1 MMRYALIASSCVF
14 LALPPAGAQAGGIEV
29 DSREYKLMLAPTKFA
44 GEEEKAKAVDRFWRE
59 ALKPIVDKRLDA
71 QDDGTPRSK
80 KAFKPDG
87 KERHV
92 LFRDTKDCLLD
103 HNGYAF
109 RERVRVKNGDEDSST
124 REVTLKFRTPDLFLA
139 SETALKG
146 SSDEA
151 DTKFEE
157 DIAPVIAS
165 AFDQSTGTSRVVVQP
180 RSMRS
185 LFSVSTKESV
195 GAHDRFD
202 VLEHIM
208 LAYPDLQS
216 NLRKAGVSNDVASSN
231 LVAGMAIR
239 ELVFEG
245 AKVDLGRDTDAEFAL
260 TLWYPKNGRT
270 SPEPFTAEIS
280 FKYET
285 ESGRVSEA
293 VARRALKLFQAMQEG
308 LGDWL
313 SLEHAT
319 KTSLALP
326 PCQ

>member
-1 MMRYALIASSCVF
+1 MLQCRQLSLIFFLIAS
-14 LALPPAGAQAGGIEV
+14 ATTAAQGGGIKL
-29 DSREYKLMLAPTKFA
+29 DSREYKLMLAPSKFVA
-44 GEEEKAKAVDRFWRE
+44 AEDPGKVVDRFWRQ
-59 ALKPIVDKRLDA
+59 ALKPIIDGRLDPRH
-71 QDDGTPRSK
+71 DGTPRSK
-80 KAFKPDG
+80 KAFKPDS

-92 LFRDTKDCLLD
+92 LFRDTKDCVLD
-103 HNGYAF
+103 RNGYSF
-109 RERVRVKNGDEDSST
+109 RERVRLRNGGEDSSS

-146 SSDEA
+146 SSDDA
-151 DTKFEE
+151 STKFEE

-165 AFDQSTGTSRVVVQP
+165 GLDQSTGTSRVVVQP

-185 LFSVSTKESV
+185 LFSLSTKESI

-202 VLEHIM
+202 VLEDVTS
-208 LAYPDLQS
+208 AYPDLQA
-216 NLRKAGVSNDVASSN
+216 NLRKAGVSNDLAGSR
-231 LVAGMAIR
+231 LVTGIAIQ

-245 AKVDLGRDTDAEFAL
+245 AKVDLGQDTDAEFAL
-260 TLWYPKNGRT
+260 TLWYADGRGT
-270 SPEPFTAEIS
+270 SPEPLTAEIS

-285 ESGRVSEA
+285 DSGRLSEA

-308 LGDWL
+308 LEDWL

-326 PCQ
+326 PCE